1 MHMKQKSVSKSLLT
15 QAQAE
20 IIDET
25 SMRHGDIIT
34 FEQIFS
40 IFGQEYSRA
49 YLKRIMS
56 QLVKNGWLVRL
67 RKGEYF
73 VTDLSNLGSTSLS
86 VYFIANHYVQESYV
100 SFGQALQH
108 HGMYD
113 QLLSTVTSVSLRQ
126 HKQVALGGI
135 TYRYIKTQDKYHFGY
150 EDVRMDGRFVR
161 VATAEKALID
171 MLQFHRTPGAVDIVT
186 EKVLTHHRDLD
197 FDRLRDYLARS
208 PQVVSKLMDSILIQ
222 LDISDRSI
230 SQTVEANAWGQ
241 DTKNQGGEVE
251 NSAQA
256 RLSNEGTVR
265 A

>member
-1 MHMKQKSVSKSLLT
+1 MKTVSKSLLT

-25 SMRHGDIIT
+25 STRHGDIIT
-34 FEQIFS
+34 FEQILD

-49 YLKRIMS
+49 YLKRITS

-86 VYFIANHYVQESYV
+86 VYFIANYYVQESYV
-100 SFGQALQH
+100 SFAQALQH

-113 QLLSTVTSVSLRQ
+113 QLLSTVTSVSLKQ
-126 HKQVALGGI
+126 HKQVVLGGI
-135 TYRYIKTQDKYHFGY
+135 SYRYIKTQEKYFFGY
-150 EDVRMDGRFVR
+150 EDIRVDGRFVR

-171 MLQFHRTPGAVDIVT
+171 MLQFHRTMGAVDIVS

-197 FDRLRDYLARS
+197 FDRLRKYMARS
-208 PQVVSKLMDSILIQ
+208 PHVVRKLMDSILVQ
-222 LDISDRSI
+222 LENPDPSMSK
-230 SQTVEANAWGQ
+230 SFEVNSWMQ
-241 DTKNQGGEVE
+241 DTNNRATEVE
-251 NSAQA
+251 HTAESGF
-256 RLSNEGTVR
+256 SNEG
-265 A
+265 AMIA